1 MKHSLSV
8 LINDKDY
15 SSEESRTLC
24 KYNDITLSVYSDGLL
39 DSLVAQWNMVMP
51 ITQRATLM
59 FDDEPSVGFKRKVS
73 FSNKVHDP
81 IPDPRNSKG
90 KY

>member
-1 MKHSLSV
+1 MKDNLSV

-15 SSEESRTLC
+15 SSEEFRTLC
-24 KYNDITLSVYSDGLL
+24 KYNDVTLSIYSDGLL

-51 ITQRATLM
+51 ISQLATLM
-59 FDDEPSVGFKRKVS
+59 FDDEPSVGFKRKVC
-73 FSNKVHDP
+73 FSNKDIDP